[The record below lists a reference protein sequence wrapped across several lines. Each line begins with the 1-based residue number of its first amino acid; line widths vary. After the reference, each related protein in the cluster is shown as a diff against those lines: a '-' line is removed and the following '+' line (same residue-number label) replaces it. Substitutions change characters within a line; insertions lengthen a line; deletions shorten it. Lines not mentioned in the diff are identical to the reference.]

1 MSTSSFRLQ
10 SAVSDAIEVKWY
22 STIFLLLGTILAVA
36 DPVTDILTLREFYL
50 NDHKTWFRVGLV
62 FVILPSLLLSCL
74 YYRFHVLRIFI
85 ICILEQD
92 DDEEESEI
100 LEVFSIPD
108 LLFGWNPLS
117 LPYTRLQAFIWC
129 SRNFKKLSYETLEED
144 CDKNKEIKSLIKD
157 ETWYGMFEAIV
168 ESAPQFIIQLYV
180 TIVQQEQVSTILMV
194 SLCVSFLS
202 LAWTSTNADVWCF
215 VAVGNSLD
223 KKYSPKKF
231 ITKTFFLISQIFHLS
246 SRLFAITFFSVAFKW
261 WIVVVVMFHNIAI
274 AYVALWAFRAD
285 NQPCDKICT
294 PIFMFLHGVFYW
306 IRDDGACGLHFE
318 DGDLKELNIN
328 VKIVKNASNFLFVI
342 ENVIMISVFY
352 SKEELHSWYSV
363 PVTVCVCVFS
373 LVGCLM
379 RVAICRYFLRE

>member
-50 NDHKTWFRVGLV
+50 NDHKTWFCVGLV
-62 FVILPSLLLSCL
+62 FVTLPSLVISCL
-74 YYRFHVLRIFI
+74 YYRCCSL
-85 ICILEQD
+85 
-92 DDEEESEI
+92 DEDSRTA
-100 LEVFSIPD
+100 PD

-117 LPYTRLQAFIWC
+117 LPYRRFQAFILC
-129 SRNFKKLSYETLEED
+129 SRNFKKLWYNEMLTECCE
-144 CDKNKEIKSLIKD
+144 KKIKHLIED
-157 ETWYGMFEAIV
+157 ETWFGMFEAIL
-168 ESAPQFIIQLYV
+168 ESAPQFIMQLYA
-180 TIVQQEQVSTILMV
+180 TIVQQEQVSTIRMV

-215 VAVGNSLD
+215 VTVGKSFN
-223 KKYSPKKF
+223 KKYLPTKF

-274 AYVALWAFRAD
+274 ASVAFWDFRAND
-285 NQPCDKICT
+285 QSCHFCT
-294 PIFMFLHGVFYW
+294 PIFMFVHGVFYW
-306 IRDDGACGLHFE
+306 ITDDGACGLHFDNDVDHDE
-318 DGDLKELNIN
+318 KIEFPNIN
-328 VKIVKNASNFLFVI
+328 VKIVKKASHFLFVI

-352 SKEELHSWYSV
+352 SKEEIHSWYSV